1 MKYILSR
8 LLVIAAFT
16 ALFVKL
22 AYIERGY
29 FSIGLEYFLAII
41 SVAGYYG
48 LQTIK
53 KNPHKGC
60 NPVDSPILRH
70 IKDFNQ

>member
-8 LLVIAAFT
+8 LLLIAAFT

-29 FSIGLEYFLAII
+29 FAIGLEYFLAII
-41 SVAGYYG
+41 FTAGYYG
-48 LQTIK
+48 TQAIK
-53 KNPHKGC
+53 KNLHKSG
-60 NPVDSPILRH
+60 NSVDSPIVRH
-70 IKDFNQ
+70 IKSFNH

>member
-1 MKYILSR
+1 MKYIFTR
-8 LLVIAAFT
+8 LLLIAAFT

-29 FSIGLEYFLAII
+29 FAIGLEYFLAII

-53 KNPHKGC
+53 KNLHKGC
-60 NPVDSPILRH
+60 SPVDSPILRH
-70 IKDFNQ
+70 IKEFNH

>member
-29 FSIGLEYFLAII
+29 FAIGLEYFLAII
-41 SVAGYYG
+41 FTAGYYG
-48 LQTIK
+48 IQTIK
-53 KNPHKGC
+53 KNLHKGC
-60 NPVDSPILRH
+60 NPVDSPVLRH
-70 IKDFNQ
+70 IKELNH